1 MPISISPRTR
11 RHLGRWLALP
21 LLLLWAL
28 GLAAQPLQNLR
39 FQHLSVEQG
48 LPQESVLATAQDSQG
63 FIWMGTQNG
72 LVRYDGYR
80 FVVYR
85 HDPGNPR
92 SLNNN
97 LIQALRV
104 DAAGTLWVATH
115 GGLHSYDAQHND
127 FERHLPQQ
135 GLRGPAGLEL
145 RNLLDDGAGGLWL
158 GSSDGLQHFDKATRR
173 FRFWQHEPARPDS
186 LASDR
191 VRGLALDRQGRLWV
205 GTGAGLD
212 RLDPGASGFVHLRMD
227 SAARPDAIHNTLQ
240 TLMVDRE
247 NRLWIGSYAGLERWD
262 LNEAEPTRLRFTP
275 EQGVPRGRYY
285 ALLQDRDEQV
295 WVGAIADGLKRWSP
309 QQQRFVQ
316 HKHQL
321 DDPHSLSDDQ
331 LASLFQDRTGTLWV
345 GTWDAGINL
354 VDLSSGGF
362 ERMLPPLTAQQS
374 KIERVVNALVG
385 DGRGG
390 LWVAGLGG
398 LQHLDPV
405 SGAFGPP
412 PNGGKAGLIDKRVHA
427 MLREPAS
434 GRLLLGTETGLEL
447 FDPASGRSHSRR
459 VQALNAT
466 SNNVLSLLRDRA
478 GLLWVGSAG
487 GLHRLASIDAPETS
501 FVHRPTDPQS
511 LSHDNVQALLEDRD
525 GRLWVGTNSG
535 LNLLEAGS
543 GRFTRF
549 HHRPSDAAGLAG
561 DNISA
566 LLQDRLGRLW
576 VGTDKGLS
584 ELQRGADGS
593 VSFRSYGRAQGLA
606 SERIMAI
613 VEDLSG
619 VLWLSTDNGLV
630 RFFPQSGSFRHY
642 TAREGMVEGSFSGNA
657 GLRDEDG
664 RIYFGGVR
672 GITRFHPD
680 HVRANDKPPQ
690 LALTELRV
698 FNQPVQ
704 LDQPP
709 QGLVLE
715 QPINRAREL
724 TLSYRHSVFTLEFAA
739 LHFAD
744 VSRNRYAYMLQGFD
758 RDWVE
763 VGAGQRA
770 ATYTNLNPGRYVFH
784 LRAANKDGLWT
795 QEDATLAISITPPLW
810 QTWWARLLTLLL
822 LLGGLASAYRWRMR
836 SLRQQTERLEQ
847 QVQART
853 AEALQQAHGVQQAHL
868 NISVLSEIGREITA
882 NLDPQDIAATLYK
895 HVTKLMDATVFGFG
909 IYKPEREA
917 IDYDFCFEGTRRF
930 APYSRPLSDP
940 DQLAVVCLTRRQEI
954 WIRDVDTDYPRYIK
968 LTPRDGLARHGIRLE
983 DGSEPGVQRSML
995 YLPIVAHERVLG
1007 VISVHSLEVDAYTE
1021 VQLNMLRTLAAYAA
1035 VALENAQAFMQL
1047 QSAQTQL
1054 VAQEKLAALG
1064 AMVAGVAHEL
1074 NTPIGNSLLVAS
1086 TLHEHT
1092 TTLMGQLQ
1100 GGTMKRSDLN
1110 TYCEMA
1116 EHAAAIIMRSLHSA
1130 AELVSS
1136 FKQVAVDQTSAQRRR
1151 FDLQRT
1157 CNELLS
1163 TLMSKINKSGHQIT
1177 VEVPPG
1183 IVMDSY
1189 PGPLGQ
1195 VLANLVNNA
1204 MLHGFEG
1211 RERGH
1216 MWLRASQPR
1225 AGRVLIEFEDDGL
1238 GIAPEHQKRVFE
1250 PFFTTKFGQG
1260 GSGLGM
1266 HISYNIVTSLLGGQ
1280 IELSS
1285 APGQGTRFLLDLPL
1299 EVDAAEAAGEATA
1312 PVSPAAP

>member
-1 MPISISPRTR
+1 MSFCLRASLLLR
-11 RHLGRWLALP
+11 RLALP
-21 LLLLWAL
+21 ALLLWVGGL
-28 GLAAQPLQNLR
+28 GAMPLQNLR
-39 FQHLSVEQG
+39 FQHLGVEQG
-48 LPQESVLATAQDSQG
+48 LPQESVLSTAQDAQG

-97 LIQALRV
+97 LVQALLV
-104 DAAGTLWVATH
+104 DAAGTLWIATH
-115 GGLHSYDAQHND
+115 GGLHSYDAQRND
-127 FERHLPQQ
+127 FERHLPQS

-145 RNLLDDGAGGLWL
+145 RNLIDDGAWGLWL
-158 GSSDGLQHFDKATRR
+158 GSSDGLQHFDKKTSS
-173 FRFWQHEPARPDS
+173 FRFWHHDPDRSDS

-191 VRGLALDRQGRLWV
+191 VRGLALDQQGRLWV
-205 GTGAGLD
+205 GTAAGLD
-212 RLDPGASGFVHLRMD
+212 RLDPAASGFAHLHMD

-247 NRLWIGSYAGLERWD
+247 NRLWIGTYAGLERWE
-262 LNEAEPTRLRFTP
+262 LNGPEPTRLRFTP
-275 EQGVPRGRYY
+275 EQGISRGRYY

-295 WVGAIADGLKRWSP
+295 WVGAISDGLKRWSP
-309 QQQRFVQ
+309 QRQRFVQ
-316 HKHQL
+316 HRHQQ

-362 ERMLPPLTAQQS
+362 ERVLPPLAPQQS
-374 KIERVVNALVG
+374 KIERVVNGLIG

-398 LQHLDPV
+398 LKHLDLATDTFTDRGQRL
-405 SGAFGPP
+405 S
-412 PNGGKAGLIDKRVHA
+412 DKRVHA
-427 MLREPAS
+427 MLRDEAS

-447 FDPASGRSHSRR
+447 FEPATGHIRARR
-459 VQALNAT
+459 VQARNAT
-466 SNNVLSLLRDRA
+466 SNNVLCLLKDRSGA
-478 GLLWVGSAG
+478 LWVGSAG
-487 GLHRLASIDAPETS
+487 GLHRLASFDALEAS
-501 FVHRPTDPQS
+501 FIHQPADPKS
-511 LSHDNVQALLEDRD
+511 ISHDNVQTLLEDRE
-525 GRLWVGTNSG
+525 GRLWVGTNGG
-535 LNLLEAGS
+535 LNLFDAAT
-543 GRFTRF
+543 GRFRRF
-549 HHRPSDAAGLAG
+549 HHSPGDRESLAG
-561 DNISA
+561 DNITA

-576 VGTDKGLS
+576 IGTDKGLS
-584 ELQRGADGS
+584 ELKRAPDGS
-593 VSFRSYGRAQGLA
+593 LRFRSYGHAQGLV

-619 VLWLSTDNGLV
+619 VLWLSTDNGLM
-630 RFFPQSGSFRHY
+630 RFFPQTESFRHY
-642 TAREGMVEGSFSGNA
+642 TAREGMVEGSYSANA
-657 GLRDEDG
+657 GLQDSDG

-698 FNQPVQ
+698 FNQRVQ
-704 LDQPP
+704 LGQLPK
-709 QGLVLE
+709 GLVLE
-715 QPINRAREL
+715 QPINRAQEL

-744 VSRNRYAYMLQGFD
+744 VARNRYAYMLQGFD
-758 RDWVE
+758 SEWVE

-795 QEDATLAISITPPLW
+795 QEDATLTITITPPLW
-810 QTWWARLLTLLL
+810 QTWWARLSALLL
-822 LLGGLASAYRWRMR
+822 MVGGLAAAYRLRMR
-836 SLRQQTERLEQ
+836 SVRRQTELLEQ

-882 NLDPQDIAATLYK
+882 NLVTQDIAATLHK

-909 IYKPEREA
+909 IYKPERQA
-917 IDYDFCFEGTRRF
+917 IDYDFCVEGTRRF

-940 DQLAVVCLTRRQEI
+940 DQLAVCCLTQRREI
-954 WIRDVDTDYPRYIK
+954 WIRDVETDYPSYITK
-968 LTPRDGLARHGIRLE
+968 PHVSGLARHGIRLE
-983 DGSEPGVQRSML
+983 DGSEPGLQRSML
-995 YLPIVAHERVLG
+995 YLPVVAHDRVLG
-1007 VISVHSLEVDAYTE
+1007 VISVHSLEPDAYDE
-1021 VQLNMLRTLAAYAA
+1021 VHLNMLRTLAAYAA

-1100 GGTMKRSDLN
+1100 AGSMKRSDLN

-1136 FKQVAVDQTSAQRRR
+1136 FKQVAVDQTSAQQRR
-1151 FDLQRT
+1151 FDLLRT

-1163 TLMSKINKSGHQIT
+1163 TLMSKINKSGHQIS
-1177 VEVPPG
+1177 VEVPEG
-1183 IVMDSY
+1183 IMMNSY

-1211 RERGH
+1211 REQGH

-1238 GIAPEHQKRVFE
+1238 GIAAEHQKRVFE

-1280 IELSS
+1280 IELDS
-1285 APGQGTRFLLDLPL
+1285 APGRGTRFTLDLPL
-1299 EVDAAEAAGEATA
+1299 DLEAEAAQPGQTTI
-1312 PVSPAAP
+1312 SPAAP

>member
-1 MPISISPRTR
+1 MPFSLRAR
-11 RHLGRWLALP
+11 RLITRWLALP
-21 LLLLWAL
+21 ALLLWSL
-28 GLAAQPLQNLR
+28 GLGAMPLQNLR
-39 FQHLSVEQG
+39 FQHLGVEQG
-48 LPQESVLATAQDSQG
+48 LPQESVLSTAQDAQG

-97 LIQALRV
+97 LVQALLV
-104 DAAGTLWVATH
+104 DAAGTLWIATH
-115 GGLHSYDAQHND
+115 GGLHSYDAQRND
-127 FERHLPQQ
+127 FERHLPQS

-145 RNLLDDGAGGLWL
+145 RNLIDDGARGLWL
-158 GSSDGLQHFDKATRR
+158 GSSDGLQHFDKKTSS
-173 FRFWQHEPARPDS
+173 FRFWHHDPDRSDS

-191 VRGLALDRQGRLWV
+191 VRGLALDQQGRLWV
-205 GTGAGLD
+205 GTAAGLD
-212 RLDPGASGFVHLRMD
+212 RLDPAASGFAHLRMD
-227 SAARPDAIHNTLQ
+227 SETRPDAIHNTLQ

-247 NRLWIGSYAGLERWD
+247 NRLWIGTYAGLERWE
-262 LNEAEPTRLRFTP
+262 LNGPEPTRLRFTP
-275 EQGVPRGRYY
+275 EQGISRGRYY

-295 WVGAIADGLKRWSP
+295 WLGAISDGLKRWSP

-316 HKHQL
+316 HRHQQ

-362 ERMLPPLTAQQS
+362 ERMLPPLAPQQS
-374 KIERVVNALVG
+374 KIERVVNGLIG

-398 LQHLDPV
+398 LKHLDLATDTFTDRGQRL
-405 SGAFGPP
+405 S
-412 PNGGKAGLIDKRVHA
+412 DKRVHA
-427 MLREPAS
+427 MLRDEAS

-447 FDPASGRSHSRR
+447 FEPATGHIRARR
-459 VQALNAT
+459 VQARNAT
-466 SNNVLSLLRDRA
+466 SNNVLCLLKDRSSA
-478 GLLWVGSAG
+478 LWVGSAG
-487 GLHRLASIDAPETS
+487 GLHRLASFDAPEAS
-501 FVHRPTDPQS
+501 FIHQPADPQS
-511 LSHDNVQALLEDRD
+511 ISHDNVQTLLEDRE
-525 GRLWVGTNSG
+525 GRLWVGTNGG
-535 LNLLEAGS
+535 LNLFDAAT
-543 GRFTRF
+543 GRFRRF
-549 HHRPSDAAGLAG
+549 HNRPGDRESLAG
-561 DNISA
+561 DNITA

-576 VGTDKGLS
+576 IGTDKGLS
-584 ELQRGADGS
+584 ELRRAPDGS
-593 VSFRSYGRAQGLA
+593 QRFRSYGHAQGLV

-619 VLWLSTDNGLV
+619 VLWLSTDNGLM
-630 RFFPQSGSFRHY
+630 RFFPQTESFRHY
-642 TAREGMVEGSFSGNA
+642 TAREGMVEGSYSANA
-657 GLRDEDG
+657 GLQDSDG

-704 LDQPP
+704 PGQLP
-709 QGLVLE
+709 QGLLLE
-715 QPINRAREL
+715 QPINRAQEL

-744 VSRNRYAYMLQGFD
+744 VARNRYAYMLQGFD
-758 RDWVE
+758 SDWVE

-784 LRAANKDGLWT
+784 LRAANKDGVWT
-795 QEDATLAISITPPLW
+795 PQDATLTLTITPPLW
-810 QTWWARLLTLLL
+810 QTWWARLLALLL
-822 LLGGLASAYRWRMR
+822 LLGGLATAYRLRLR
-836 SLRQQTERLEQ
+836 ALRQQTERLEQ
-847 QVQART
+847 LVQERT

-882 NLDPQDIAATLYK
+882 NLDPQDIAATLHK

-917 IDYDFCFEGTRRF
+917 IDYDFCVEGTRRF

-940 DQLAVVCLTRRQEI
+940 DQLAVCCLTQRREI
-954 WIRDVDTDYPRYIK
+954 WIRDIETDYPNYITQ
-968 LTPRDGLARHGIRLE
+968 LPQDTLVRHGIRLE
-983 DGSEPGVQRSML
+983 DGSEPGLQRSML
-995 YLPIVAHERVLG
+995 YLPVIAHERVLG
-1007 VISVHSLEVDAYTE
+1007 VISVHSLDPDAYRE
-1021 VQLNMLRTLAAYAA
+1021 VHMNMLRTLAAYAA

-1100 GGTMKRSDLN
+1100 AGSMKRSDLN

-1136 FKQVAVDQTSAQRRR
+1136 FKQVAVDQTSAQQRR
-1151 FDLQRT
+1151 FDLLRT

-1163 TLMSKINKSGHQIT
+1163 TLMSKINKSGHQIS
-1177 VEVPPG
+1177 VEVPEG
-1183 IVMDSY
+1183 IMMNSY

-1211 RERGH
+1211 RSQGR
-1216 MWLRASQPR
+1216 MFLRARQPQ
-1225 AGRVLIEFEDDGL
+1225 AGRVLIEFEDDGV
-1238 GIAPEHQKRVFE
+1238 GIALEHQKRVFE

-1285 APGQGTRFLLDLPL
+1285 APGQGTRFTLDLPL
-1299 EVDAAEAAGEATA
+1299 DVEAEASRQGTTTI
-1312 PVSPAAP
+1312 SPAAP

>member
-1 MPISISPRTR
+1 MPVCLRAPRLILFW
-11 RHLGRWLALP
+11 LGLLALLCCAP
-21 LLLLWAL
+21 CAI
-28 GLAAQPLQNLR
+28 AMPLQNLR
-39 FQHLSVEQG
+39 FQHLGVEQG
-48 LPQESVLATAQDSQG
+48 LPQESVLATAQDAQG

-72 LVRYDGYR
+72 LARYDGYR
-80 FVVYR
+80 FVIYR

-97 LIQALRV
+97 LVQALLV
-104 DAAGTLWVATH
+104 DATGTLWIATH
-115 GGLHSYDAQHND
+115 GGLHSYDAQRND
-127 FERHLPQQ
+127 FERHLPQS
-135 GLRGPAGLEL
+135 GLRGQSGLEL
-145 RNLLDDGAGGLWL
+145 RNLLADGEDGLWL
-158 GSSDGLQHFDKATRR
+158 GSSDGLQRFDKKTGR
-173 FRFWQHEPARPDS
+173 FSFWHHDPARADS

-205 GTGAGLD
+205 GTAAGPD
-212 RLDPGASGFVHLRMD
+212 RLDPGASGFAHLRMD
-227 SAARPDAIHNTLQ
+227 SKAPPDAIHNTVQ

-247 NRLWIGSYAGLERWD
+247 NRLWIGTYAGLERWE
-262 LNEAEPTRLRFTP
+262 LNGPEPTRLRFTP
-275 EQGVPRGRYY
+275 EQGIPRGRYY

-295 WVGAIADGLKRWSP
+295 WVGAISDGLKRWSS

-316 HKHQL
+316 NKHRF
-321 DDPHSLSDDQ
+321 DDAHSLSDDQ

-345 GTWDAGINL
+345 GSWDAGGNL

-362 ERMLPPLTAQQS
+362 ERVLPPLAAQQS
-374 KIERVVNALVG
+374 KIERVVTSLVG

-398 LQHLDPV
+398 LKHLDLA
-405 SGAFGPP
+405 SDTFSDRGQR
-412 PNGGKAGLIDKRVHA
+412 LSDKRVHT
-427 MLREPAS
+427 MLRDATT

-447 FDPASGRSHSRR
+447 FDPADGRVSSRR
-459 VQALNAT
+459 VRARNAT
-466 SNNVLSLLRDRA
+466 SNNVLCLLKDRA
-478 GLLWVGSAG
+478 GALWVGSAG
-487 GLHRLASIDAPETS
+487 GLHRLVSFDAPETS
-501 FVHRPTDPQS
+501 FIHQPADPQS
-511 LSHDNVQALLEDRD
+511 LSHDNVQALLEDRE
-525 GRLWVGTNSG
+525 GRLWVGSNGG
-535 LNLLEAGS
+535 LNLFDAAT
-543 GRFTRF
+543 GRFSRF
-549 HHRPSDAAGLAG
+549 HHRPGDLESLAG
-561 DNISA
+561 DNITA
-566 LLQDRLGRLW
+566 MLQDRLGRLW

-584 ELQRGADGS
+584 ELRRASDGS
-593 VSFRSYGRAQGLA
+593 VRFRSYGLAQGLV

-619 VLWLSTDNGLV
+619 VLWLSTDNGLM
-630 RFFPQSGSFRHY
+630 RFFPQTESFRHY
-642 TAREGMVEGSFSGNA
+642 TAREGMVEGSYSANA
-657 GLRDEDG
+657 GLQDGDG

-704 LDQPP
+704 LGQLPH
-709 QGLVLE
+709 GLLLE
-715 QPINRAREL
+715 QPINRAQEL

-744 VSRNRYAYMLQGFD
+744 VSRNRFAYMLQGFD
-758 RDWVE
+758 QDWVE

-795 QEDATLAISITPPLW
+795 QQDATLRITITPPLW
-810 QTWWARLLTLLL
+810 QTWWARLSALLL
-822 LLGGLASAYRWRMR
+822 LVGGLAGAYWLRVR
-836 SLRQQTERLEQ
+836 SLRGRTELLEQ
-847 QVQART
+847 QVRERT

-882 NLDPQDIAATLYK
+882 NLDIQDIAATLHK
-895 HVTKLMDATVFGFG
+895 HVTRLMDATVFGFG

-940 DQLAVVCLTRRQEI
+940 DQLAVYCLTQRREI
-954 WIRDVDTDYPRYIK
+954 WIRDVETDYPRYISQ
-968 LTPRDGLARHGIRLE
+968 PHVSGLARHGIRLE
-983 DGSEPGVQRSML
+983 DGSEPGLQRSML

-1007 VISVHSLEVDAYTE
+1007 VISVHSLERDAYTE

-1054 VAQEKLAALG
+1054 LAQEKLAALG

-1100 GGTMKRSDLN
+1100 AGSMKRSDLN

-1136 FKQVAVDQTSAQRRR
+1136 FKQVAVDQTSAQQRH
-1151 FDLQRT
+1151 FDLRRT

-1163 TLMSKINKSGHQIT
+1163 TLMSKVTKSGHRIN
-1177 VEVPPG
+1177 VEIPEG
-1183 IVMDSY
+1183 IAMNSY

-1211 RERGH
+1211 RSQGR
-1216 MWLRASQPR
+1216 MVLRASQPC
-1225 AGRVLIEFEDDGL
+1225 AGRVLIEFEDDGV

-1266 HISYNIVTSLLGGQ
+1266 HISYNIVTTLLGGQ
-1280 IELSS
+1280 IELDS
-1285 APGQGTRFLLDLPL
+1285 APGRGTRFTLDLPL
-1299 EVDAAEAAGEATA
+1299 DLEAEASTPGPTTI
-1312 PVSPAAP
+1312 SPAAP

>member
-1 MPISISPRTR
+1 MPPGLHAR
-11 RHLGRWLALP
+11 RLITRWLALSV
-21 LLLLWAL
+21 LLLWACGL
-28 GLAAQPLQNLR
+28 GAMPLQSLR
-39 FQHLSVEQG
+39 FQHLGVEDG
-48 LPQESVLATAQDSQG
+48 LPQESVLATVQDGQG

-80 FVVYR
+80 FVIYQ

-97 LIQALRV
+97 LVQALLV

-115 GGLHSYDAQHND
+115 GGLHSYDAQRND
-127 FERHLPQQ
+127 FERHLPQS
-135 GLRGPAGLEL
+135 GLRGRAGLEL
-145 RNLLDDGAGGLWL
+145 HHLLADGAQGLWL
-158 GSSDGLQHFDKATRR
+158 GSADGLQHFDRQTQR
-173 FRFWQHEPARPDS
+173 FRFWHHDPDQPDS
-186 LASDR
+186 LMSDR
-191 VRGLALDRQGRLWV
+191 VRGLALDQQGRLWV

-212 RLDPGASGFVHLRMD
+212 RLDPGASGFAHLRID
-227 SAARPDAIHNTLQ
+227 SPARPDVIHNTVQ
-240 TLMVDRE
+240 SLMVDRE
-247 NRLWIGSYAGLERWD
+247 NRLWIGTYAGLERWD
-262 LNEAEPTRLRFTP
+262 LNVAEPTRLRFTP
-275 EQGVPRGRYY
+275 DQGIPRGRYF

-295 WVGAIADGLKRWSP
+295 WVGAISDGLKRWSP
-309 QQQRFVQ
+309 QLQRFVQ
-316 HKHQL
+316 HKHQF

-331 LASLFQDRTGTLWV
+331 MASLFQDRTGTLWV
-345 GTWDAGINL
+345 GTWDAGVNL

-362 ERMLPPLTAQQS
+362 ERLLPPLDPRQS
-374 KIERVVNALVG
+374 KIARVVNSLVG

-398 LQHLDPV
+398 LRHLDPL
-405 SGAFGPP
+405 SGSFAPQGREPELSDP
-412 PNGGKAGLIDKRVHA
+412 RVHA
-427 MLREPAS
+427 MLRDAAS
-434 GRLLLGTETGLEL
+434 GKLLLGTVSGLEL
-447 FDPASGRSHSRR
+447 FDPASGRSRTRR
-459 VQALNAT
+459 VQARNAT
-466 SNNVLSLLRDRA
+466 SNNVLSLLRDRT
-478 GLLWVGSAG
+478 GQLWMGSAG
-487 GLHRLASIDAPETS
+487 GLHRLASFDAPETS
-501 FVHRPTDPQS
+501 FIHQPADPHS
-511 LSHDNVQALLEDRD
+511 LSHDNVQALLEDRN
-525 GRLWVGTNSG
+525 GRLWVGTNGG
-535 LNLLEAGS
+535 LNLFEAGS
-543 GRFTRF
+543 GTFRRFQ
-549 HHRPSDAAGLAG
+549 HRPGSRESLAG
-561 DNISA
+561 DNINA
-566 LLQDRLGRLW
+566 LLQDRQGRLW

-584 ELQRGADGS
+584 ELRQMPDGQ
-593 VSFRSYGRAQGLA
+593 VLFRSYGRADGLLN
-606 SERIMAI
+606 ERIMAL
-613 VEDLSG
+613 VEDQSG
-619 VLWLSTDNGLV
+619 VLWLATDNGIT
-630 RFFPQSGSFRHY
+630 RFFPDTQAFRHY
-642 TAREGMVEGSFSGNA
+642 AVREGMVDGSFSPNA

-664 RIYFGGVR
+664 QLYFGGVR

-680 HVRANDKPPQ
+680 HVRANERPPQ

-704 LDQPP
+704 LGQLP

-744 VSRNRYAYMLQGFD
+744 VTRNRYAYMLEGFD
-758 RDWVE
+758 QGWVE

-770 ATYTNLNPGRYVFH
+770 ATYTNLNPGRYLFR

-795 QEDATLAISITPPLW
+795 QEDSTLAITITPPLW
-810 QTWWARLLTLLL
+810 QTWWARLLALLL
-822 LLGGLASAYRWRMR
+822 LLGSLVAAYRLRMHALTR
-836 SLRQQTERLEQ
+836 QTEQLEA

-853 AEALQQAHGVQQAHL
+853 AEAMQQAHGVQQAHL

-882 NLDPQDIAATLYK
+882 NLDPQDIATTLYK
-895 HVTKLMDATVFGFG
+895 HVTKLMDATVFGLG

-940 DQLAVVCLTRRQEI
+940 DQLAVVCLTQRREI
-954 WIRDVDTDYPRYIK
+954 WIRDIETDYPRYVS
-968 LTPRDGLARHGIRLE
+968 LMPRDGLARHGIRLE
-983 DGSEPGVQRSML
+983 DGSEPGLQRSML

-1007 VISVHSLEVDAYTE
+1007 VISVHSLVPDAYTE

-1136 FKQVAVDQTSAQRRR
+1136 FKQVAVDQTSAQQRR

-1163 TLMSKINKSGHQIT
+1163 TLMSKISKAGHQIS
-1177 VEVPPG
+1177 VEVPAG

-1211 RERGH
+1211 RENGR
-1216 MWLRASQPR
+1216 MCLRASQPR
-1225 AGRVLIEFEDDGL
+1225 AGRVLIEFEDDGV

-1280 IELSS
+1280 IELIS

-1299 EVDAAEAAGEATA
+1299 DVGAAEAAKDA
-1312 PVSPAAP
+1312 PPTVSPAAP